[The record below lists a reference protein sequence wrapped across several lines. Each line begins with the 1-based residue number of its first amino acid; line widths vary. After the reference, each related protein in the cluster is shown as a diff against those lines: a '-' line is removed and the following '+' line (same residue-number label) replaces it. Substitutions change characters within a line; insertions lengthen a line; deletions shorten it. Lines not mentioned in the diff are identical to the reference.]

1 MRSCAKP
8 WPRRRE
14 GSRTGG
20 DWWIFGWLV
29 RNFLEQLEHFG
40 KMDLIGKMNNVD
52 VYSSTQ
58 SSVLA

>member
-1 MRSCAKP
+1 MI
-8 WPRRRE
+8 
-14 GSRTGG
+14 GG
-20 DWWIFGWLV
+20 RLV